1 MTKLHNYNGRYC
13 ETEYENAFLSFLEEA
28 GWNYLPGSSLPRT
41 SMRDVLYIDDMEY
54 FLNKTN
60 PDLTADEIQQIMDTV
75 RLAGAESVWLDG
87 ERDSVHT
94 AVRPSYNGQFD

>member
-54 FLNKTN
+54 FLNKTM
-60 PDLTADEIQQIMDTV
+60 QV
-75 RLAGAESVWLDG
+75 RKVILRRSIKSMAGW
-87 ERDSVHT
+87 
-94 AVRPSYNGQFD
+94 

>member
-41 SMRDVLYIDDMEY
+41 SCGTCYTSMTWST
-54 FLNKTN
+54 F
-60 PDLTADEIQQIMDTV
+60 
-75 RLAGAESVWLDG
+75 
-87 ERDSVHT
+87 
-94 AVRPSYNGQFD
+94 

>member
-75 RLAGAESVWLDG
+75 LDG